1 MNIADIRT
9 GLETTI
15 GTIAGLRVYGTV
27 PDAPSV
33 PCAVVYPDQIQY
45 GRTLDGTAN
54 IRMVVQ
60 VMVAAVNSQGGQDSL
75 DGYLADS
82 GSTSIFTTIEN
93 NPTLGGVCQ
102 NAHVTEMRSYGVVG
116 DSTRYYS
123 AELVV
128 DILAT

>member
-1 MNIADIRT
+1 MNIADIRS
-9 GLETTI
+9 GLETTL
-15 GTIAGLRVYGTV
+15 GSIAGLRVYATV
-27 PDAPSV
+27 PDAPAV
-33 PCAVVYPDQIQY
+33 PCAVIYPDQIQY
-45 GRTLDGTAN
+45 GRTFDGTAN

-60 VMVAAVNSQGGQDSL
+60 VMVAAVNSQGGQDML

-82 GSTSIFTTIEN
+82 GASSIFTTIEN
-93 NPTLGGVCQ
+93 DPTLGGRCL